1 MNPYRYSVSLRATHP
16 RDDLRPLFDQL
27 GLTPARAWRA
37 GEPRRTPGGGALDG
51 QYRESYA
58 YTNLTSGSRNWSD
71 EDLQDYLRGVQ
82 LRLAMHRETLQN
94 FFVRGGRCGLTI
106 GLSGENSFGFELD
119 PSLGAGLADLKLTL
133 GFDIHPDPD

>member
-1 MNPYRYSVSLRATHP
+1 MNPYRYRVSLRAVHP

-27 GLTPARAWRA
+27 GLVPERAWRA
-37 GEPRRTPGGGALDG
+37 GEPRSTPKGTLLGGV
-51 QYRESYA
+51 RPESYA

-71 EDLQDYLRGVQ
+71 EDLQDYLRSVQ
-82 LRLAMHRETLQN
+82 QRLAMHREALHT

-106 GLSGENSFGFELD
+106 GLFGESNFGFELD

-133 GFDIHPDPD
+133 GFDIYPGPD